1 MELNAKQIKR
11 IKDLKTK
18 QVETNEKIDK

>member
-18 QVETNEKIDK
+18 KVETNEKIDK